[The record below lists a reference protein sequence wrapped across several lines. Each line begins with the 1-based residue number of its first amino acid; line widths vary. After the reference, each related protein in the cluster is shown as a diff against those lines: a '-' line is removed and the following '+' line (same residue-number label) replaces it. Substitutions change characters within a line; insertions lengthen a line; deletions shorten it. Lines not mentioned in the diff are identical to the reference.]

1 MGRLPGR
8 FDKTRCLPA
17 AITVGGGILPKQKT
31 KPRLTAGIMP
41 MNTKSKIALSLG
53 LLLAP
58 FALMAKS
65 PETAYVES
73 YHGRTDIPVPISV
86 VSPEVSSEF
95 AGQQVVVEFVVDTAG
110 KPTLLASDTP
120 AASKELVAAV
130 LSAVEQWQFAPALA
144 AGKPVARKVALP
156 VNIVDQFATTSRF
169 ALN

>member
-1 MGRLPGR
+1 
-8 FDKTRCLPA
+8 
-17 AITVGGGILPKQKT
+17 
-31 KPRLTAGIMP
+31 

-58 FALMAKS
+58 LALMAKS

-86 VSPEVSSEF
+86 VSPEVSSRF
-95 AGQQVVVEFVVDTAG
+95 VGQQVVLEFVVDTAG
-110 KPTLLASDTP
+110 KPTLLASETP
-120 AASKELVAAV
+120 AADTELVAAV

-144 AGKPVARKVALP
+144 DGKPVARKVVLP
-156 VNIVDQFATTSRF
+156 VKIVDELGRSSRF